1 MKIEHIE
8 EAVSFLVS
16 RGVST
21 CGNAI
26 ILGTG
31 LSKIADVVT
40 DKITISYKDIPHFPV
55 STVESHSGNLIVGY
69 IQSIK
74 VIVLQGRFHFYE
86 GYAMSQVVFP
96 IYVLQLLGVKNLF
109 ISNAAGAINLS
120 FKKGELMLITDHINL
135 FANHPLIGPNH
146 SSLGTRFPDMSN
158 AYDNKLNDLLI
169 DSASNLGIKLNRGVY
184 ISAQGPMLET
194 PAEYKMLKILG
205 GDAVGMST
213 IPEVI
218 AANHAG
224 IRCCA
229 ISVLTDECD
238 PDHLEP
244 IAIDD
249 IIATALKAEKKL
261 VKLVLAFFENLS

>member
-1 MKIEHIE
+1 M
-8 EAVSFLVS
+8 LV
-16 RGVST
+16 
-21 CGNAI
+21 
-26 ILGTG
+26 
-31 LSKIADVVT
+31 
-40 DKITISYKDIPHFPV
+40 
-55 STVESHSGNLIVGY
+55 E
-69 IQSIK
+69 
-74 VIVLQGRFHFYE
+74 
-86 GYAMSQVVFP
+86 
-96 IYVLQLLGVKNLF
+96 
-109 ISNAAGAINLS
+109 
-120 FKKGELMLITDHINL
+120 
-135 FANHPLIGPNH
+135 
-146 SSLGTRFPDMSN
+146 
-158 AYDNKLNDLLI
+158 
-169 DSASNLGIKLNRGVY
+169 SASNLGIKLNQGVY

-261 VKLVLAFFENLS
+261 VELVIAFFESLS

>member
-16 RGVST
+16 RGVSA
-21 CGNAI
+21 CDNAI

-40 DKITISYKDIPHFPV
+40 DKISISYKDIPHFPV

-96 IYVLQLLGVKNLF
+96 IYVLQSLGVKNLF

-146 SSLGTRFPDMSN
+146 SSLGTR
-158 AYDNKLNDLLI
+158 
-169 DSASNLGIKLNRGVY
+169 
-184 ISAQGPMLET
+184 
-194 PAEYKMLKILG
+194 
-205 GDAVGMST
+205 
-213 IPEVI
+213 
-218 AANHAG
+218 
-224 IRCCA
+224 
-229 ISVLTDECD
+229 
-238 PDHLEP
+238 
-244 IAIDD
+244 
-249 IIATALKAEKKL
+249 
-261 VKLVLAFFENLS
+261 